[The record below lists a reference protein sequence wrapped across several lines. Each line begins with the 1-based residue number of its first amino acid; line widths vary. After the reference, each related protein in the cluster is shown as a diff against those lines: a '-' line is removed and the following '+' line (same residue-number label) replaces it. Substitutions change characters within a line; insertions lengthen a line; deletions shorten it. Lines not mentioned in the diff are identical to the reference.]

1 MNRFARDESGF
12 TMIELVIVT
21 FVTVVLMVG
30 LSNLFVSG
38 LRAGTMVN
46 SRLSAQSNM
55 NVALSRLEYVARCAS
70 QAHLIS
76 GGTDVTLTLPA
87 TCSHQTGTTTWCV
100 ASGTLT
106 AYSSSTCTGTGSILA
121 SNVTTTT
128 PFSCI
133 APVGDY
139 PRLQIALTVNTT
151 TAIAGN
157 ATSATEQ
164 VTLRNAALTTANSTA
179 CS

>member
-12 TMIELVIVT
+12 TMIELIVVT

-30 LSNLFVSG
+30 LSNVFISG
-38 LRAGTMVN
+38 LRASSTVS

-55 NVALSRLEYVARCAS
+55 NVALSRLEFVARCAS
-70 QAHLIS
+70 QATLIS
-76 GGTDVTLTLPA
+76 GGTGVTLTLPA

-100 ASGTLT
+100 TSGKLKAYSGSACSGTGQT
-106 AYSSSTCTGTGSILA
+106 LA

-133 APVGDY
+133 VPVGSY

-151 TAIAGN
+151 TAVSGN

-164 VTLRNAALTTANSTA
+164 VTLRNAALTTSGSAA